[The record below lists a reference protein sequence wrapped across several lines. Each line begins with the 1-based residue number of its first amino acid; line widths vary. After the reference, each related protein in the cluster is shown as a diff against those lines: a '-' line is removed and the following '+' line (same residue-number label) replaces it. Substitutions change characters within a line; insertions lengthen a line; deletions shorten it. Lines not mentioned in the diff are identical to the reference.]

1 MFRVR
6 CEMVAGKKEI
16 VGGGY
21 PQREGV
27 DVGGD
32 EEKGTEGECQVLP
45 GPTNQKPQSHHHG
58 YHCHA
63 EVQRYVR
70 GQK

>member
-1 MFRVR
+1 MFRIRWEV
-6 CEMVAGKKEI
+6 VAGKKEI

-21 PQREGV
+21 SHRKGV

-63 EVQRYVR
+63 EVTR
-70 GQK
+70 